1 MVGEADTDWLEVGA
15 VDDEWLRIEDSNIG
29 KVRPAFQHLVDGCM
43 RGTDRVMACD
53 GQYLAYRP
61 FNRQFDKETNPR
73 TKERFSMFMGAG
85 YYKHIGTYDEVQ
97 IYELLPGSPYRHE
110 RKQYVI
116 GTDYWKD
123 ISTAAKAACERNWS
137 DYHDILGAMAT
148 ALKGGNRDPLFAKT
162 MWDDALNQV
171 AIAIKQIGGDAAPAE
186 KEVNEGFVG
195 IRRARGITGK
205 GGIIATLNSSGLAK
219 VGFDGKR

>member
-1 MVGEADTDWLEVGA
+1 MTGEADTGWLEIGA
-15 VDDEWLRIEDSNIG
+15 ADDEWLRIEDANAG
-29 KVRPAFQHLVDGCM
+29 KIKLAFQHLIDGCM

-61 FNRQFDKETNPR
+61 FNREFDKETNPR
-73 TKERFSMFMGAG
+73 TKERFNMFVAAG
-85 YYKHIGTYDEVQ
+85 HYKHLGTYDEVQ
-97 IYELLPGSPYRHE
+97 IYELLSGSPYRHE

-123 ISTAAKAACERNWS
+123 IRTAAKAACERNWS

-148 ALKGGNRDPLFAKT
+148 ALKSGRDPLFAKT
-162 MWDDALNQV
+162 MWDDTLNQV
-171 AIAIKQIGGDAAPAE
+171 AILIKQIGGDAAPAE
-186 KEVNEGFVG
+186 KEINEGFVG

-205 GGIIATLNSSGLAK
+205 GGIIATLNSSSLQK
-219 VGFDGKR
+219 VGFGK